1 MKKDSEWTFIDLK
14 RAAAECDGSLPCC
27 KAAIL
32 GDSATQH
39 LAVAVRG
46 YLFRKGVPTAVYEA
60 EYDSVMQETIDAGS
74 GLYRFCPDF
83 ILLYLCTEKLYQ
95 KFCKTPEERRARFAE
110 EAFGEIAGYWN
121 AIFAHTRAK
130 IVQYNFIERDDGVF
144 GSYALKTETSFLSQL
159 KKLNRLLEEG
169 CRAQKD
175 VYVCDLNGL
184 AAYYGYRNFHSEALY
199 DVATMPIYTEFVPQ
213 AAKRAGDIILA
224 LRGKGKKCVV
234 LDLDNTL
241 WGGVVG
247 DDGLEGIQLGE
258 LGAGRAF
265 VRFQRWLKELS
276 SRGII
281 LCVCSK
287 NEEKAAK
294 QPFEEHPDMVLRLS
308 DIAVFV
314 ANWEDKAQNIRHI
327 LRQLNIG
334 ADSVVFLDD
343 NPFER
348 DFVRAAVPDV
358 TVPDLPQD
366 PSEYVR
372 YLQELNLFETA
383 SLSAEDR
390 RRNTQYREEAARA
403 ESAQRY
409 TTLDEFLAD
418 LHMTVDCSPFRPFQY
433 PRIAQ
438 LSQRSNQFNLRTVRY
453 TEAEIAQIASDK
465 NYLTL
470 QFSMQDRFGDCGL
483 VSVVILK
490 KEEDA
495 LFVDTWLMSCRVL
508 KRTLEEF
515 VVNTIVRI
523 ARAHGFRRI
532 VGEYL
537 PTAKNKM
544 VEKIYPAFG
553 FAAAGENR
561 FVLEAD
567 RYIPKKTFIAEC
579 ANDHKTQ

>member
-1 MKKDSEWTFIDLK
+1 MKKDSEWTFIGLK

-27 KAAIL
+27 KTAIL

-247 DDGLEGIQLGE
+247 DDGLEGIQ
-258 LGAGRAF
+258 ACAARTRKRPPNSPSRNTPTWCCACPTSPY
-265 VRFQRWLKELS
+265 S
-276 SRGII
+276 SR
-281 LCVCSK
+281 
-287 NEEKAAK
+287 
-294 QPFEEHPDMVLRLS
+294 
-308 DIAVFV
+308 
-314 ANWEDKAQNIRHI
+314 
-327 LRQLNIG
+327 IG
-334 ADSVVFLDD
+334 
-343 NPFER
+343 R
-348 DFVRAAVPDV
+348 
-358 TVPDLPQD
+358 T
-366 PSEYVR
+366 
-372 YLQELNLFETA
+372 
-383 SLSAEDR
+383 R
-390 RRNTQYREEAARA
+390 RRTSAISCGSSTSGRTPSCFSTTTRSSGISCARP
-403 ESAQRY
+403 
-409 TTLDEFLAD
+409 
-418 LHMTVDCSPFRPFQY
+418 SP
-433 PRIAQ
+433 
-438 LSQRSNQFNLRTVRY
+438 T
-453 TEAEIAQIASDK
+453 
-465 NYLTL
+465 
-470 QFSMQDRFGDCGL
+470 
-483 VSVVILK
+483 
-490 KEEDA
+490 
-495 LFVDTWLMSCRVL
+495 
-508 KRTLEEF
+508 
-515 VVNTIVRI
+515 
-523 ARAHGFRRI
+523 
-532 VGEYL
+532 
-537 PTAKNKM
+537 
-544 VEKIYPAFG
+544 
-553 FAAAGENR
+553 
-561 FVLEAD
+561 
-567 RYIPKKTFIAEC
+567 
-579 ANDHKTQ
+579 

>member
-1 MKKDSEWTFIDLK
+1 MKKDSELTFLKLK
-14 RAAAECDGSLPCC
+14 RAAAESEKAAPAC

-39 LAVAVRG
+39 LAAAVRG
-46 YLFRKGVPTAVYEA
+46 YLFTKGLPAALYEA
-60 EYDSVMQETIDAGS
+60 EYDSVMQETVDADS
-74 GLYRFCPDF
+74 GLYRFRPDY
-83 ILLYLCTEKLYQ
+83 IILYLCTEKLYQ
-95 KFCKTPEERRARFAE
+95 KFCKTKEEQRPRFAE
-110 EAFGEIAGYWN
+110 AAFGEIAGYWKD
-121 AIFAHTRAK
+121 IFAHTGAK

-144 GSYALKTETSFLSQL
+144 GSYALKAETSFLSQV

-169 CRAQKD
+169 SRSQND
-175 VYVCDLNGL
+175 VYLCDLNGV

-199 DVATMPIYTEFVPQ
+199 DAATMPIYTEFLPQ

-247 DDGLEGIQLGE
+247 DDGTEGIQLGE

-276 SRGII
+276 ARGII

-314 ANWEDKAQNIRHI
+314 ANWEDKAQNIRNI
-327 LRQLNIG
+327 LKQLNIG

-358 TVPDLPQD
+358 TVPDLPED
-366 PSEYVR
+366 PSDYVR

-383 SLSAEDR
+383 SLSEEDR
-390 RRNTQYREEAARA
+390 RRNAQYREEAERV
-403 ESAQRY
+403 ESAKSY

-418 LHMTVDCSPFRPFQY
+418 LQMTVDCSPFRPFQY

-438 LSQRSNQFNLRTVRY
+438 LTQRSNQFNLRTVRY
-453 TEAEIAQIASDK
+453 TEAEIAQIAADD

-470 QFSMQDRFGDCGL
+470 QFTMEDRFGDCGL

-490 KEEDA
+490 KEGEA

-515 VVNTIVRI
+515 VVNTMVRT
-523 ARAHGFRRI
+523 AREHGFGRI

-544 VEKIYPAFG
+544 VENIYPAFG
-553 FAAAGENR
+553 FTGAGEHR
-561 FVLEAD
+561 FTVDTE
-567 RYIPKKTFIAEC
+567 RYVPKKTFIAER
-579 ANDHKTQ
+579 ANDHKTK